1 MVEDAKEFES
11 DKQRAEVFDALGHP
25 TRIAI
30 LKALSEGSVGFAD
43 LKKKTGIQSSG
54 HLQHHINK
62 LCGLVKTNEYGKY
75 CLSDQGKDA
84 LLTVGTVE
92 DAAYPAKKHRRR
104 VSIKKVAALLLV
116 AIIATA
122 AVSAWA
128 FDRIET
134 HKRWAKLA
142 NESFDFANNMV
153 IVIPLLHDYIN
164 NSGESQR
171 TAFSGQLWAASLSLR
186 ELKDTER
193 DIYNDLA
200 LDKIGTFIGKLG
212 DYKLNLT
219 ELSPKEQLDLGNA
232 IAGISQ
238 NVANTYMAI
247 CNYTSG
253 DGSGGIPFWYFGPSS
268 PDQAF
273 LQEAADM
280 AANAQQLI
288 S

>member
-1 MVEDAKEFES
+1 MVEDAKDFES

-30 LKALSEGSVGFAD
+30 LKALSEESLGFAD

-62 LCGLVKTNEYGKY
+62 LCSLVKTDEYGKY

-92 DAAYPAKKHRRR
+92 DAAYPAKKHRSKL
-104 VSIKKVAALLLV
+104 SIRKVTALLLV
-116 AIIATA
+116 AIIVTA
-122 AVSAWA
+122 SVSVWA

-134 HKRWAKLA
+134 HKRWIKLV

-171 TAFSGQLWAASLSLR
+171 TAFNGQTWAASLSLR

-193 DIYNDLA
+193 DRDNDLA
-200 LDKIGTFIGKLG
+200 LDKIGSFIGKLR
-212 DYKLNLT
+212 DSNLNLSK
-219 ELSPKEQLDLGNA
+219 LSPKEQIALGNA

-238 NVANTYMAI
+238 NVANAYGAI

-253 DGSGGIPFWYFGPSS
+253 DGLPFWYFGPSS

-273 LQEAADM
+273 LQEAADI
-280 AANAQQLI
+280 AVSAQQI
-288 S
+288 VS